1 MKRIFRTLALVVGVA
16 LATPLLAASEFPVV
30 TYPQGRASKNVSST
44 IQSASNAF
52 QQVIPAV
59 TGGVAE
65 QRASCTIQNNGTH
78 TMYVFAGPIASA
90 TLTNSVQ
97 LPAGQFFYCYA
108 GVTVISDQIS
118 ITGTAGD
125 AFYAA
130 YQ

>member
-1 MKRIFRTLALVVGVA
+1 MKRIFRTLAVVAGVA
-16 LATPLLAASEFPVV
+16 LATPLLAASELPVV

-44 IQSASNAF
+44 IAVTNTFQS
-52 QQVIPAV
+52 VIPAV
-59 TGGVAE
+59 VGGVAE

-90 TLTNSVQ
+90 TLTNSIQ
-97 LPAGQFFYCYA
+97 LSAGQFFYCYA

-118 ITGTAGD
+118 IAGTSGD